1 MSDIQTVPPDPRMV
15 KMVYWLYLL
24 SLFFGPLMLAG
35 LAMAHDQK
43 RNNDQWI
50 NSHYRFQIRTG
61 WLNML
66 FALVIALP
74 AFAVLGAAALG
85 MAAPSGLVLTL
96 CGAAIGGVFLWWIM
110 RCVRGLRLAFQES
123 PIPNPKSWLFGG

>member
-1 MSDIQTVPPDPRMV
+1 
-15 KMVYWLYLL
+15 
-24 SLFFGPLMLAG
+24 
-35 LAMAHDQK
+35 
-43 RNNDQWI
+43 
-50 NSHYRFQIRTG
+50 
-61 WLNML
+61 ML

-85 MAAPSGLVLTL
+85 MATPGRSILFL
-96 CGAAIGGVFLWWIM
+96 CGAALVAVLLWWII